1 VTEAEIA
8 ESVREIALCIERLSP
23 GTVVLPS
30 GSELEPAPCDGCWHA
45 ARCRS
50 ERLACTAFA
59 LFMDGAKPPRW
70 SAVNRTPTRT
80 RFTELLGA

>member
-1 VTEAEIA
+1 MAEARGEAVTT
-8 ESVREIALCIERLSP
+8 SVRELQVRA
-23 GTVVLPS
+23 VLQI
-30 GSELEPAPCDGCWHA
+30 APCDACWHA

-50 ERLACTAFA
+50 ECLACAAFA

-70 SAVNRTPTRT
+70 SAINRTPTRA